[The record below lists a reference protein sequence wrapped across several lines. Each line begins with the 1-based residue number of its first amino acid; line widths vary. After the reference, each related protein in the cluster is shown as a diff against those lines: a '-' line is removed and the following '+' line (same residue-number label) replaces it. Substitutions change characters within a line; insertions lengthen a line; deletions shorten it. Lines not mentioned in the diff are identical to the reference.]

1 MVIKVISKSY
11 LMPSTVIN
19 SVEYDTKTSNMT
31 IGFVSG
37 LVYVYFNVP
46 EEIYHA
52 FKNYR
57 EKGVYFN
64 QHIRNKYRF
73 KKIT

>member
-1 MVIKVISKSY
+1 
-11 LMPSTVIN
+11 MPSTVVK
-19 SVEYDTKTSNMT
+19 SVEYDTRTSNLT

-46 EEIYHA
+46 EEIYHV

-73 KKIT
+73 KKMLRPG